1 MKTIWNHRSG
11 LIEFAEQPE
20 PDLQSADDVKIKVV
34 YSTIGIQ
41 DLRLKRQWDFY
52 SKEGIAGYEMAGI
65 IVAIGSSAQ
74 KVGWQVGQPVSGT
87 VVQFCGKCPACKQQ
101 QEQNCMQLRVK
112 SGTLCPYIVW
122 KADQLVHLPANVS
135 LATGCLLEPVAV
147 VKMAYDKLQVND
159 ADRICIFGG
168 DFNGLI
174 LLQLIKRYTQAV
186 VVVVENKTENKL
198 LAQKFGADQIIDP
211 LTDNLATEL
220 LKRSNFIG
228 FNKTV
233 LTTSKY
239 PALISVAINA
249 TARGGLFLATVYFD
263 RQQSIAVNS
272 IKFFAMNLTIMSSF
286 LYTKKVLHQTATL
299 LAQLDLNSLIRREF
313 SFSAA
318 LNAYKVEQE
327 QLYPRIGIRVND
339 PDQLT

>member
-1 MKTIWNHRSG
+1 
-11 LIEFAEQPE
+11 
-20 PDLQSADDVKIKVV
+20 
-34 YSTIGIQ
+34 
-41 DLRLKRQWDFY
+41 
-52 SKEGIAGYEMAGI
+52 
-65 IVAIGSSAQ
+65 
-74 KVGWQVGQPVSGT
+74 
-87 VVQFCGKCPACKQQ
+87 
-101 QEQNCMQLRVK
+101 
-112 SGTLCPYIVW
+112 
-122 KADQLVHLPANVS
+122 
-135 LATGCLLEPVAV
+135 
-147 VKMAYDKLQVND
+147 MAYDKLQVND

-220 LKRSNFIG
+220 LKRSDFIG

-239 PALISVAINA
+239 PALISVAINT
-249 TARGGLFLATVYFD
+249 TARGGLFLTTVYFD